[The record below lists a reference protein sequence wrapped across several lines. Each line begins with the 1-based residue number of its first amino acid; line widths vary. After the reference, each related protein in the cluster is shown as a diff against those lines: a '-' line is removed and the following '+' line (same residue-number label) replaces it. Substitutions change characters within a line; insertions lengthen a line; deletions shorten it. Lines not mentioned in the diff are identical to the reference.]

1 MIKARMYWPRLRME
15 ISGHAGYDEKGKD
28 IVCAGVSALL
38 YALAAV
44 LDDAEKRGRTTAELE
59 ESEGA
64 AVIWAD
70 PGMGSL
76 NEVKAYFRMCVK
88 GIKVIQEQYPQ
99 HVEIKEVQ

>member
-1 MIKARMYWPRLRME
+1 MIKGRMYWDRMRLE
-15 ISGHAGYDEKGKD
+15 ISGHAGYAEKGQD

-44 LDDAEKRGRTTAELE
+44 LEEAEARGRTTAELK
-59 ESEGA
+59 ESEEG

-76 NEVKAYFRMCVK
+76 NEIKAYFRMCVK
-88 GIKVIQEQYPQ
+88 GMKIIQEQYPQ
-99 HVEIKEVQ
+99 HVEIKEVN